1 MTHSH
6 TRDSEEGL
14 PDKSRGTPN
23 VKDFQEG
30 EL

>member
-1 MTHSH
+1 MTHSQ
-6 TRDSEEGL
+6 TRDSEGL
-14 PDKSRGTPN
+14 PDKPRGRPN